1 MGVND
6 LYELPPDMGK
16 MVGLENLDLHDNLLE
31 ALPDSLCKMPVLME
45 LDVSDNKIKTFPGK
59 FDGLRARCKVSMDNQ
74 SAYKT
79 REPLEG
85 LQPGEVQTDSPRGSI
100 MPDDDEDV

>member
-6 LYELPPDMGK
+6 LYELPSDLGK
-16 MVGLENLDLHDNLLE
+16 MVGLEQLDLHDNLLE
-31 ALPDSLCKMPVLME
+31 ALPDSMCKLPVLTE

-59 FDGLRARCKVSMDNQ
+59 FDALRARCKVSYDNQ

-79 REPLEG
+79 REPVEG
-85 LQPGEVQTDSPRGSI
+85 LQPGEVQTDTPRGSI
-100 MPDDDEDV
+100 LPDDDDDA